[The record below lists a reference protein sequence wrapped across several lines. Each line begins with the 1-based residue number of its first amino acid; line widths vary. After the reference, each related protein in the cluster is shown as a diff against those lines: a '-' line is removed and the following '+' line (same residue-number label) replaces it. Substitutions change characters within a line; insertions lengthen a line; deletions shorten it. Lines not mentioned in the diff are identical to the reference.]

1 MKFDLINPS
10 DAYHFDADDLE
21 TAAVM
26 VCVLGNGK
34 YGAKQLGGD
43 AGVPVFLFG
52 GHDEWF
58 TKNFSRTFEESADHV
73 MANKRQALAD
83 CFASVRLSGGRR
95 SSINDIGGAAHNI
108 ARKLRESAEAA

>member
-10 DAYHFDADDLE
+10 DAYHFEADDLE

-34 YGAKQLGGD
+34 YGAQQLGGD
-43 AGVPVFLFG
+43 ASVPVFLFG

-58 TKNFSRTFEESADHV
+58 VKHFGREFEESADHV
-73 MANKRQALAD
+73 METKRQALAD
-83 CFASVRLSGGRR
+83 CFASVTLTAGRR

-108 ARKLRESAEAA
+108 AHKLRESLEAA